1 MSNQSLYHDI
11 VSTAKIS
18 QILAIRFFNSNKKV
32 DITYN
37 QFEIL
42 SALKERTFYQ
52 RDLAKFLLK
61 GTSNLSKDLNV
72 LEKKQFIKRI
82 IDTKNNRMVK
92 NIVLTEKGNNLLYK
106 IGEIAQ
112 DFTKKIEDIYTNEEY
127 LQFKMFLNR
136 LKAKLTESVDMVF
149 E

>member
-42 SALKERTFYQ
+42 SALKERNSY
-52 RDLAKFLLK
+52 
-61 GTSNLSKDLNV
+61 
-72 LEKKQFIKRI
+72 
-82 IDTKNNRMVK
+82 
-92 NIVLTEKGNNLLYK
+92 
-106 IGEIAQ
+106 
-112 DFTKKIEDIYTNEEY
+112 
-127 LQFKMFLNR
+127 
-136 LKAKLTESVDMVF
+136 
-149 E
+149 

>member
-1 MSNQSLYHDI
+1 
-11 VSTAKIS
+11 
-18 QILAIRFFNSNKKV
+18 
-32 DITYN
+32 
-37 QFEIL
+37 
-42 SALKERTFYQ
+42 
-52 RDLAKFLLK
+52 
-61 GTSNLSKDLNV
+61 
-72 LEKKQFIKRI
+72 
-82 IDTKNNRMVK
+82 MVK